1 MKNSQMYLPGKY
13 SKYGRNTS
21 EFSGVGSAKFAEKFV
36 KQTPT
41 QSTSGNSQNASA
53 YSCLNTSDTN
63 VTRCWLCNEIG
74 HRAAQCKNRKTYV
87 SSSQEKRGMNE
98 KSGSTSTFSNVKAG
112 QAKIHR
118 VVIEA
123 RDQPG
128 TNLWGARSAQDIP
141 ELREPDPAVYLKADR
156 ICEEIAR
163 KQAMREELNSLNA
176 INESVD
182 DLITTDLAVA
192 TDVADVN

>member
-1 MKNSQMYLPGKY
+1 VIDTYENSQMYLPGKY
-13 SKYGRNTS
+13 GKYGRNRS
-21 EFSGVGSAKFAEKFV
+21 ELSGVGSAKSAEKFA

-41 QSTSGNSQNASA
+41 QSTLGSAQNATVVTR
-53 YSCLNTSDTN
+53 LNTRDMN

-74 HRAAQCKNRKTYV
+74 HRAVQCNNRKTHV
-87 SSSQEKRGMNE
+87 SSSREKRDTNE
-98 KSGSTSTFSNVKAG
+98 KSGSTSTSSNVEAG

-128 TNLWGARSAQDIP
+128 TNLWGARYAQDIP
-141 ELREPDPAVYLKADR
+141 ELRKPDLAIYLEADR

-163 KQAMREELNSLNA
+163 KQAMREELYGLSA
-176 INESVD
+176 VNESVD
-182 DLITTDLAVA
+182 DPITSDSVA
-192 TDVADVN
+192 